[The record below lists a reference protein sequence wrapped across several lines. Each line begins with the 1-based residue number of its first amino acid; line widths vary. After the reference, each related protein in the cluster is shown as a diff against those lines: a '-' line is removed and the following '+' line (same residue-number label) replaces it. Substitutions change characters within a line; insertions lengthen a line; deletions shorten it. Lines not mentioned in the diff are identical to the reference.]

1 MNAPGKKVTLIFYSD
16 KDMTMHNIR
25 LRRRLTRLFLCCV
38 LLWLLPPASA
48 VAVKPLQVGVRV
60 APPFVERNDDGSFSG
75 ISMELWEQIAADL
88 ELKYQVREMT
98 LTDLLQGLGTKRID
112 VAVAAITVTAER
124 EANMDFSHPF
134 YSSGL
139 GIAVN
144 ADQGGTLTNVLK
156 AVFSLQFVH
165 ALLALGV
172 VLALIAVLIWLLER
186 KANPHQFGGSAIKGL
201 GAGFWWSAVTMTTV
215 GYGDK
220 APVTGWGRLLAIIW
234 MFASVISISGFTAT
248 IASVFTLQ
256 QIQGRIQGPQDLPG
270 NLIGTVNGSTG
281 AQFARKN
288 SLRQQGFD
296 SPAAAVKALAEGKV
310 DAVVYDQPILR
321 YLAKTEAPGLVN
333 VLPGNFERQD
343 YAFGLPSGSRL
354 RESIN
359 KALLT
364 HIQSDAWQQTLTRYL
379 GE

>member
-1 MNAPGKKVTLIFYSD
+1 MAMHTLPIQRKISVMFCFCLLFVSATAQAD
-16 KDMTMHNIR
+16 K
-25 LRRRLTRLFLCCV
+25 
-38 LLWLLPPASA
+38 A
-48 VAVKPLQVGVRV
+48 LQVGVRV
-60 APPFVERNDDGSFSG
+60 APPFVVRNVDGSLSG
-75 ISMELWEQIAADL
+75 LSMELWERIAADL
-88 ELKYQVREMT
+88 QLNYQVREMT
-98 LTDLLQGLGTKRID
+98 LPELLQGLENRQID

-124 EANMDFSHPF
+124 EARMDFTHPF

-144 ADQGGTLTNVLK
+144 AEQSGTFASVLK

-165 ALLALGV
+165 ALLALGL
-172 VLALIAVLIWLLER
+172 VLALIALLIWLFER
-186 KANPHQFGGSAIKGL
+186 KANPQQFGGSAIKGL

-220 APVTGWGRLLAIIW
+220 APVTAWGRLLAIVW

-256 QIQGRIQGPQDLPG
+256 QIQGRIKGPQDLPG
-270 NLIGTVNGSTG
+270 NLLGTVSGSTG
-281 AQFARKN
+281 AQFAKKN
-288 SLRQQGFD
+288 NLQQQSYD

-321 YLAKTEAPGLVN
+321 YLARAETAGRVN
-333 VLPGNFERQD
+333 VLPGSFERQD
-343 YAFGLPSGSRL
+343 YAFGLPAGSSL
-354 RESIN
+354 REPIN
-359 KALLT
+359 KALLM
-364 HIQSDAWQQTLTRYL
+364 QVRSEAWQRTLSQYL